1 MEKTQLSHSHPHSV
15 SPERSTRPSPSKV
28 RRVVHA
34 AVGLSFALLLFLYIP
49 RSGLLSSH
57 QTIRRFH
64 CGFFSSPDNDAQRLI
79 RPMEPLED
87 RTHHANKVPLEAHIM
102 SKCPDAQ
109 YCLRK
114 LVVPTMERVSDLVD
128 FNLAFIA
135 NVSDKSSGITCMHGP
150 EECVGDSL
158 ILCAENLPF
167 NPDGDSTEPIRMPT
181 IRSLGFANCLISS
194 YQEIP
199 DRELVHHCALQHGID
214 FEALNACVSR
224 QEDDPNG
231 KELSGLALLRESAL
245 HSAELGVKTSC
256 TLRLDDEVCMF
267 LT

>member
-1 MEKTQLSHSHPHSV
+1 MRFAESGKGSNPFSDSPHMMTSPALEPQSTSIRGITPSIDLSIIIMEKTQLSHSHPHSV

-135 NVSDKSSGITCMHGP
+135 K
-150 EECVGDSL
+150 
-158 ILCAENLPF
+158 
-167 NPDGDSTEPIRMPT
+167 
-181 IRSLGFANCLISS
+181 
-194 YQEIP
+194 
-199 DRELVHHCALQHGID
+199 
-214 FEALNACVSR
+214 
-224 QEDDPNG
+224 
-231 KELSGLALLRESAL
+231 
-245 HSAELGVKTSC
+245 
-256 TLRLDDEVCMF
+256 
-267 LT
+267 